1 MKFLRPLTFLLAFA
15 CLLSS
20 GALGAEDLIHVVGR
34 GDTIYS
40 LARLYQVTADELMRA
55 NNITD
60 PSRLSV
66 GARLVIPVN
75 GTASPVP
82 ASSTATVN
90 LTNYRVARGDT
101 LYSIARTHGITV
113 QRLQEINRFSSN
125 HTLRAGDVIRVPGNA
140 PSTPSATTVTPP
152 ASSNNAA
159 MPAGIYQIRWPVT
172 PRDIAYMTGQLGVV
186 VEGQRLE
193 AVQSLTTGNVVSAGP
208 WRKFGRVV
216 IIETA
221 GGYYYMYGGLEN
233 IAVSVGDRINPGTE
247 LGRLGIN
254 AVSEKPQLF
263 FMVFRNDVPIDP
275 ATAPRAGS
283 AASSA
288 NNSR

>member
-1 MKFLRPLTFLLAFA
+1 MAFA

>member
-1 MKFLRPLTFLLAFA
+1 LAFA